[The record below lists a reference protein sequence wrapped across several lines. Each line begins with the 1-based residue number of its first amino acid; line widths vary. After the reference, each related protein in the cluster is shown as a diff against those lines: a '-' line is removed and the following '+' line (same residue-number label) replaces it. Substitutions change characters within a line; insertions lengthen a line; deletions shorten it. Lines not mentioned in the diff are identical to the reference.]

1 MKKEFTIL
9 LVGLVTGVG
18 IMHLLDTDPVQSV
31 QFDMANNEQ
40 FRTLGLDISGNAGL
54 TTTNPDTV
62 ARLIIDF
69 MLPKGLLDE
78 PEYAKAYAI
87 FRSDIEEVYYEGGN
101 QESWTLGTWPQAPF
115 QVYLLLQYIARQ
127 PEFQLK

>member
-1 MKKEFTIL
+1 
-9 LVGLVTGVG
+9 
-18 IMHLLDTDPVQSV
+18 
-31 QFDMANNEQ
+31 MADNEQ

-54 TTTNPDTV
+54 TSTNPDVV

-69 MLPKGLLDE
+69 ILPKGLLDE
-78 PEYAKAYAI
+78 PEYSKAFAI

-101 QESWTLGTWPQAPF
+101 QESWTLATWPQAPF
-115 QVYLLLQYIARQ
+115 QVYLLLQYLARQ